1 MCITSS
7 VRELPKAISHWRW
20 NVFIQKGNFLNLEHY
35 LKRGLSYE
43 MAISKKYC
51 EILFY
56 PQYEY
61 TFVSILYKLDKRY
74 QSIYYASTTENCKNI
89 SRFKNAYSF
98 Q

>member
-7 VRELPKAISHWRW
+7 VREWPKAISHWRW

-51 EILFY
+51 EMA
-56 PQYEY
+56 
-61 TFVSILYKLDKRY
+61 KKG
-74 QSIYYASTTENCKNI
+74 KNEEQGLGLLAQA
-89 SRFKNAYSF
+89 KK
-98 Q
+98 